1 VNRLLKQF
9 MQMEKVMKKMK
20 GGGLR
25 KLMRS
30 FSGQFPGGFGPR

>member
-1 VNRLLKQF
+1 
-9 MQMEKVMKKMK
+9 MKKMK

-30 FSGQFPGGFGPR
+30 LSGQFPGGLGPR

>member
-1 VNRLLKQF
+1 

-20 GGGLR
+20 GGGIR

-30 FSGQFPGGFGPR
+30 LSGRIPGGHGPR